1 MVAYINLG
9 CYYIFGLPLGYLL
22 GYTANPGVM
31 GLWGGMI
38 RGTALQTLL
47 LLIVLYKTNWNKESN
62 GGPITETNL
71 PILMEESLLD
81 TAAGADQL
89 STKPHDLYEGGNEDY
104 APLRSFDAL
113 RCMFW
118 IETVKLWKMAGPA
131 VITMLCMY
139 GTYSAVVLFVG
150 HLGTVELSAVSISLA
165 VITTFAFGFLFG
177 MGSALE
183 TLCGQAFGAGEIHML
198 GIYMQRSW
206 IILLVTSLFILP
218 IYIFATPVLKLLG
231 QEDDI
236 ANLAGEFTIQTIPSL
251 FSFAIIFPAQ
261 KFLQA
266 QRKVKVL
273 AWIAVLG
280 LIIQIGMLCLFILV
294 FGWGTLGAAVA
305 FDIVRWVMA
314 IAQVVYIMGWCRDG
328 WTGFSWLAFK
338 EIWAFV
344 RLSLASAV
352 MLCLEIWYTMSILI
366 LTGHLDNA
374 VIAVGSLS
382 ICVRVSN
389 ELGSG
394 RPRAAKYSVYV
405 TVFQCLL
412 IGIFFMIVILITK
425 DSFSLLFTS
434 DKELQQ
440 AVAKLA
446 YLLGVAIGGGWQALV
461 AYINL
466 GSYYIFGLPL
476 GYLLGYTANLGVMG
490 LWGGMIC
497 GTALQTLLLLIVL
510 YKTNWNKEGPI
521 YLTAVAAELNNKPH
535 DDLYEGGTEDYYV

>member
-1 MVAYINLG
+1 
-9 CYYIFGLPLGYLL
+9 
-22 GYTANPGVM
+22 
-31 GLWGGMI
+31 
-38 RGTALQTLL
+38 
-47 LLIVLYKTNWNKESN
+47 
-62 GGPITETNL
+62 
-71 PILMEESLLD
+71 MEEPLLD

-104 APLRSFDAL
+104 APVRSFDAL

-118 IETVKLWKMAGPA
+118 TETVKLWKMAGPA

-139 GTYSAVVLFVG
+139 GTNFAVVLFVG
-150 HLGTVELSAVSISLA
+150 HLGTVELSAVSISLS
-165 VITTFAFGFLFG
+165 VISTFAYGFLFG

-251 FSFAIIFPAQ
+251 FSLAIIFPSQ

-280 LIIQIGMLCLFILV
+280 LLIQIGMLCLFILV

-305 FDIVRWVMA
+305 FDIVRWGMA

-382 ICVRVSN
+382 ICVNINGFELMLFIGINVAISVRVSN

-425 DSFSLLFTS
+425 DSFSL
-434 DKELQQ
+434 
-440 AVAKLA
+440 
-446 YLLGVAIGGGWQALV
+446 
-461 AYINL
+461 
-466 GSYYIFGLPL
+466 
-476 GYLLGYTANLGVMG
+476 
-490 LWGGMIC
+490 
-497 GTALQTLLLLIVL
+497 
-510 YKTNWNKEGPI
+510 
-521 YLTAVAAELNNKPH
+521 
-535 DDLYEGGTEDYYV
+535 

>member
-1 MVAYINLG
+1 
-9 CYYIFGLPLGYLL
+9 
-22 GYTANPGVM
+22 
-31 GLWGGMI
+31 
-38 RGTALQTLL
+38 
-47 LLIVLYKTNWNKESN
+47 
-62 GGPITETNL
+62 
-71 PILMEESLLD
+71 MEEPLLD

-104 APLRSFDAL
+104 APVRSFDAL
-113 RCMFW
+113 RSMFW
-118 IETVKLWKMAGPA
+118 IETVKLWKIAGPT

-139 GTYSAVVLFVG
+139 GTNSVIVIFVG
-150 HLGTVELSAVSISLA
+150 HLGAVELSAVSISLS
-165 VITTFAFGFLFG
+165 VITTFAYGFLLG

-183 TLCGQAFGAGEIHML
+183 TLCGQAFGAGQVHML

-206 IILLVTSLFILP
+206 IILFVATLCILP

-251 FSFAIIFPAQ
+251 FSLAINFPCQ

-305 FDIVRWVMA
+305 FDIVRWGVA

-352 MLCLEIWYTMSILI
+352 MLCLEIWYFMSILI

-412 IGIFFMIVILITK
+412 MGIFLMIVILITK

-434 DKELQQ
+434 DKDLQQ

-446 YLLGVAIGGGWQALV
+446 YLLGITMLLNSIQPIISGVAIGGGWQALV

-466 GSYYIFGLPL
+466 GCYYIFGLPF

-510 YKTNWNKEGPI
+510 YKTNWNKEVEEATKRVRKWGGQDV
-521 YLTAVAAELNNKPH
+521 TAEKGAQS
-535 DDLYEGGTEDYYV
+535 T

>member
-1 MVAYINLG
+1 
-9 CYYIFGLPLGYLL
+9 
-22 GYTANPGVM
+22 
-31 GLWGGMI
+31 
-38 RGTALQTLL
+38 
-47 LLIVLYKTNWNKESN
+47 
-62 GGPITETNL
+62 
-71 PILMEESLLD
+71 MEEPLLD

-89 STKPHDLYEGGNEDY
+89 RTKPRDLYEGGNEDY
-104 APLRSFDAL
+104 APVRSFDAL
-113 RCMFW
+113 WCMFW
-118 IETVKLWKMAGPA
+118 IETGKLWKMAGPA

-139 GTYSAVVLFVG
+139 GVNSAVVLFVG

-165 VITTFAFGFLFG
+165 VISTFAFGFL
-177 MGSALE
+177 
-183 TLCGQAFGAGEIHML
+183 
-198 GIYMQRSW
+198 
-206 IILLVTSLFILP
+206 
-218 IYIFATPVLKLLG
+218 
-231 QEDDI
+231 
-236 ANLAGEFTIQTIPSL
+236 
-251 FSFAIIFPAQ
+251 

-273 AWIAVLG
+273 AWIAVFA
-280 LIIQIGMLCLFILV
+280 LIIEIGLLCLFILV

-305 FDIVRWVMA
+305 FDIIRWGTA

-352 MLCLEIWYTMSILI
+352 MLCLEIWYSMSILI

-382 ICVRVSN
+382 ICMNINGFELMLFIGINVAISVRVSN

-412 IGIFFMIVILITK
+412 IGIFFMIVVLITK

-434 DKELQQ
+434 DKDLQQ
-440 AVAKLA
+440 AAAKLA
-446 YLLGVAIGGGWQALV
+446 YLLGITMLLNSIQPVISGVAIGGGWQALV

-466 GSYYIFGLPL
+466 GCYYIFGLPF

-510 YKTNWNKEGPI
+510 YKTNWNKEVEQATKRVRKWGGQDI
-521 YLTAVAAELNNKPH
+521 TAENGAQS
-535 DDLYEGGTEDYYV
+535 T